1 MSIRQLVKLDELKFT
16 WILPSHGRMIRFKSE
31 EDRKKAIL
39 VAADE
44 FDAEDETTG
53 MLGIGY
59 Y

>member
-1 MSIRQLVKLDELKFT
+1 
-16 WILPSHGRMIRFKSE
+16 MIRFKSN

-39 VAADE
+39 LAADN
-44 FDAEDETTG
+44 FDAEDETNG